1 MNNAIE
7 RQPGTFTSEEKL
19 FALLSHLSILIG
31 GILLPIIFW
40 ATQKDKSKFVAF
52 HALQAIFY
60 QLSYIVLTMVFV
72 IIFIFAY
79 IFLGFGAGFLF
90 LGQSPDFAPL
100 ISILIIIGMVIF
112 YAALFVVIFGFIG
125 YAIFMGIK
133 SYQGELRKYPI
144 LGNIIYDKVYNRPF

>member
-1 MNNAIE
+1 MNNVVE
-7 RQPGTFTSEEKL
+7 RQPGTYTNEEKL
-19 FALLSHLSILIG
+19 FALFSHLSILIG
-31 GILLPIIFW
+31 GIIFPIIFW

-52 HALQAIFY
+52 NALQAIFY

-90 LGQSPDFAPL
+90 IGQSPDFAPL
-100 ISILIIIGMVIF
+100 IAVLIIIVMVIF
-112 YAALFVVIFGFIG
+112 YAALFVVMFGFIG

-133 SYQGELRKYPI
+133 TYQGELRKYPI
-144 LGNIIYDKVYNRPF
+144 IGNIIYNKVYNKPH